1 MVSNKILKLHDLK
14 TLEDY
19 LNHIL
24 LNEINGNRGD
34 VRKLIKDLSKEQ
46 KRDCIDFLKHHS
58 GSDAEI
64 VKNLIIETL

>member
-1 MVSNKILKLHDLK
+1 MVSTKILKLHELE

-19 LNHIL
+19 FNHIL

-46 KRDCIDFLKHHS
+46 KWDCMDFLKPS
-58 GSDAEI
+58 QRKRCGNS
-64 VKNLIIETL
+64 KKFNY

>member
-1 MVSNKILKLHDLK
+1 MVSTKILKLHELE

-19 LNHIL
+19 FNHIL

-46 KRDCIDFLKHHS
+46 KRDCMDFLSHHS
-58 GSDAEI
+58 GSDAAI
-64 VKNLIIETL
+64 VKNLIIESL